1 MPTGS
6 PCPPLCLASPRL
18 AWPGLASPHLHPE
31 PGQCLSGPE
40 FKRCALDTLWY
51 VTGKPGAYQLHHRKV
66 DEVEDELCLDK
77 INCHLPESATRL
89 GSCKHCGAKKW
100 NILGDQESG
109 YVLSEDGG
117 KVGAAFRG
125 FEAAISLG
133 ECDMRRGHAWSCSA
147 KPTHV
152 ADGGGAS
159 IMRSCTRGRHPAPRT
174 TPPPHDPAALPPP
187 APPRHAPTCLLQTS
201 LTSELPDERR
211 EEGENGQM

>member
-1 MPTGS
+1 M
-6 PCPPLCLASPRL
+6 
-18 AWPGLASPHLHPE
+18 
-31 PGQCLSGPE
+31 CLSGPE

-117 KVGAAFRG
+117 KVGAGFRDLSWQ
-125 FEAAISLG
+125 FHLANRTACAAA
-133 ECDMRRGHAWSCSA
+133 MHGHA
-147 KPTHV
+147 
-152 ADGGGAS
+152 
-159 IMRSCTRGRHPAPRT
+159 R
-174 TPPPHDPAALPPP
+174 
-187 APPRHAPTCLLQTS
+187 
-201 LTSELPDERR
+201 
-211 EEGENGQM
+211 